1 MRASRFA
8 GVLVAT
14 VVFSAPVQ
22 AQDNWNWHKA
32 VAAGRT
38 IEIKGVNG
46 DITASATSGGDVEVV
61 ARKSAKRS
69 DTDDVKIEVVEHA
82 DGITIC
88 AVYPSRRSREPNECA
103 PGKRGRMNTNN
114 NDVQVDFE
122 VRVPRGVKLAART
135 VNGAVRASGLTA
147 DAIGTTVNGG
157 VRIATTGLAEATTVN
172 GDINVRMGRSNW
184 TDDLDFSTVNGSIT
198 IELPD
203 PVSTEVDASTVNG
216 SIHTD
221 WPLTVRGKWG
231 PRRVHGTI
239 GSGGR
244 DLGLSTVNG
253 DIELRKVN

>member
-1 MRASRFA
+1 MIASRLA
-8 GVLVAT
+8 GVLIASVA
-14 VVFSAPVQ
+14 FAAPAL

-46 DITASATSGGDVEVV
+46 DVTASASTGGEVEVV

-69 DTDDVKIEVVEHA
+69 DTDEVRIEVIEHE
-82 DGITIC
+82 GGVTIC
-88 AVYPSRRSREPNECA
+88 AVYPSRRMREPNECR
-103 PGKRGRMNTNN
+103 PGTHGRMNTNN
-114 NDVQVDFE
+114 NDVVVDFE

-157 VRIATTGLAEATTVN
+157 VRIATTGLAEASTVN
-172 GDINVRMGRSNW
+172 GNITVRMGRSNW
-184 TDDLDFSTVNGSIT
+184 TDDLDFSTVNGNIS

-203 PVSTEVDASTVNG
+203 PVSTEVDAATVNG
-216 SIHTD
+216 SIYTD

-231 PRRVHGTI
+231 PKRVHGTI

-253 DIELRKVN
+253 DIELRKLN